1 MNHLLDQLYK
11 TKLRLAGLVTALLG
25 TALIVASHQVDEIPV
40 LSWLVGWPTG
50 EVGSAL
56 LSAGVIAVIF
66 EYYARKETAARTNE
80 QLRHAIQQEATA
92 IRDVVLDSFAFEPET
107 MRSIASNDTLDKIA
121 ANAIGL
127 RLGDAELARD
137 AYADLCEQVIRSPER
152 WRNVDVSVSLSPW
165 EAGPAKGKDSMFVAT
180 IRWEYE
186 VRPSSSTLRF
196 VSTSDQ
202 AEYQE
207 LLRDPTVAGQWMF
220 EKVGALDASSLDTF
234 ELVQFAVD
242 GKERPVRRTVR
253 RGTRV
258 YTVALGKAA
267 TTGNEV
273 TISYTY
279 RILAQRHGHLLYLDL
294 PRPTRGLHIQL
305 NYGQA
310 DIRYVNVL
318 DYFASPDASRVERSP
333 KAAPARTIDVGFD
346 GWVFPRA
353 GVAFVW
359 VLTDELDASPNARV
373 EPD

>member
-1 MNHLLDQLYK
+1 MNRLLDQLYK
-11 TKLRLAGLVTALLG
+11 TKLRLAGLVTTLLG
-25 TALIVASHQVDEIPV
+25 IALIVVSHRAETIPV
-40 LSWLVGWPTG
+40 LTWLVGWPTG

-80 QLRHAIQQEATA
+80 QLRHAIRQEAPA

-107 MRSIASNDTLDKIA
+107 MRSIASDETLDKIA
-121 ANAIGL
+121 TNAITL

-137 AYADLCEQVIRSPER
+137 AYDDLRKQVIRSPER

-165 EAGPAKGKDSMFVAT
+165 EGGPAEGKDSMFVAT

-186 VRPSSSTLRF
+186 VKPTESTLRF

-202 AEYQE
+202 AEYRE

-220 EKVGALDASSLDTF
+220 EKVGALDASSHDTF
-234 ELVQFAVD
+234 ELVQLAVD

-253 RGTRV
+253 RGTQV
-258 YTVALGKAA
+258 YTAALGKAA
-267 TTGNEV
+267 TTDNEV

-279 RILAQRHGHLLYLDL
+279 RILVQRHGHLLYLDL
-294 PRPTRGLHIQL
+294 PRPTKGMHVQL
-305 NYGQA
+305 NYGLA
-310 DIRYVNVL
+310 DIWYVNVL
-318 DYFASPDASRVERSP
+318 DYFASPSSSRVERSP
-333 KAAPARTIDVGFD
+333 SSAPARTVDVSFD

-359 VLTDELDASPNARV
+359 VLDDEAAA
-373 EPD
+373 

>member
-1 MNHLLDQLYK
+1 MNHLLDRLYK
-11 TKLRLAGLVTALLG
+11 TKLGLAGLVTALLG
-25 TALIVASHQVDEIPV
+25 AGLIWVSSFANSVPV
-40 LSWLVGWPTG
+40 LSVLVGWPAQQ
-50 EVGSAL
+50 VGGIVL
-56 LSAGVIAVIF
+56 GVGLFGVIF
-66 EYYARKETAARTNE
+66 EYYNREESAKRTNE
-80 QLRHAIQQEATA
+80 QLRHAIRQEAPA
-92 IRDVVLDSFAFEPET
+92 IRDAVLDSFAFEPET
-107 MRSIASNDTLDKIA
+107 MRAIASDETLDKIA
-121 ANAIGL
+121 TNAIGL

-137 AYADLCEQVIRSPER
+137 AYSDLREQVIRSPER

-165 EAGPAKGKDSMFVAT
+165 DRGPAEGKDSMFIAT

-202 AEYQE
+202 AEYRE

-220 EKVGALDASSLDTF
+220 EKVGALDASSQDTF
-234 ELVQFAVD
+234 ELVQLAVD
-242 GKERPVRRTVR
+242 GVERPVRRTVR
-253 RGTRV
+253 RGAQV

-267 TTGNEV
+267 TTSNEV

-279 RILAQRHGHLLYLDL
+279 RILVQRHGHLLYLDL
-294 PRPTRGLHIQL
+294 PRPTKGLHIQL

-310 DIRYVNVL
+310 GIRYVNVL

-333 KAAPARTIDVGFD
+333 ATASARTIDVGFD

-359 VLTDELDASPNARV
+359 VLDDEF
-373 EPD
+373 

>member
-11 TKLRLAGLVTALLG
+11 TKLRLAGLVTALLSI
-25 TALIVASHQVDEIPV
+25 ALIVVSHRVDAFPV

-80 QLRHAIQQEATA
+80 QLRHAIRQEAPA
-92 IRDVVLDSFAFEPET
+92 IRDAVLDSFAFEPAT
-107 MRSIASNDTLDKIA
+107 MRSIASDETLDKIA
-121 ANAIGL
+121 TNAIGL
-127 RLGDAELARD
+127 RLGDGELARD
-137 AYADLCEQVIRSPER
+137 AYADLREQVIRSPER

-165 EAGPAKGKDSMFVAT
+165 KAGPAEGKDSMFVAT

-186 VRPSSSTLRF
+186 VRPTESTLRF

-202 AEYQE
+202 AEYRE

-220 EKVGALDASSLDTF
+220 EKVGALDASSQETF

-242 GKERPVRRTVR
+242 GVERSVRRAVR
-253 RGTRV
+253 RGSQV

-267 TTGNEV
+267 STGNEA

-279 RILAQRHGHLLYLDL
+279 RILVQRHGHLLYLDL
-294 PRPTRGLHIQL
+294 PRPTKGLHVQL

-318 DYFASPDASRVERSP
+318 DYFASPGASRVERSP
-333 KAAPARTIDVGFD
+333 ATAPAKTIDVSFD
-346 GWVFPRA
+346 GQIFPRS

-359 VLTDELDASPNARV
+359 VLAGELVGA
-373 EPD
+373 